1 MIDSFRDEFN
11 FLSNFYPASIW
22 IDGERYPSV
31 EHAFQAAKASDP
43 ASKKLIREARTAA
56 MAKKLGKSVDMVP
69 NWDTERVLVMRRLL
83 QEKFKNPL
91 LRSLLLVTENIPLV
105 EGNTWH
111 DTTWGVCNGVGSN
124 LLGKLLMEIRDECRR
139 EEK

>member
-1 MIDSFRDEFN
+1 
-11 FLSNFYPASIW
+11 
-22 IDGERYPSV
+22 
-31 EHAFQAAKASDP
+31 
-43 ASKKLIREARTAA
+43 